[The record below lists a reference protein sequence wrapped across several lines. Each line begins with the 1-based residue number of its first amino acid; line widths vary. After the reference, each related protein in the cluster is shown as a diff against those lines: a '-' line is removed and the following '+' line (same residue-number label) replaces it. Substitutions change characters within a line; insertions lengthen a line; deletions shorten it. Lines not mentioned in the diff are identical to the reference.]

1 MDRRA
6 TRLQLAGAVRV
17 QESVLMRAAL
27 KIEKLVF
34 GGDGLARRGSKSVFV
49 PFVLPGEHVE
59 AEISASKGQVLRGR
73 EVQIVRRSS
82 ERTEPPCPHFSHC
95 GGCHYQHMN
104 PAAAGTHKAEILR
117 ETLERIGRLEWAG
130 PIPVIEAEPFGY
142 RNRTQLHVLHQG
154 PTARLGF
161 HAARSHRVVA
171 ADACAINS
179 PKLNAV
185 HHLLQGM
192 ATARRLPRSLR
203 VIEIFSDEE
212 QVQLNLPRR
221 SGPLPARFW
230 RRCEAELGVGR
241 PGDPLD
247 YRCGDDVFRVSGGS
261 FFQVNRHLVTDLG
274 SVAASWDGGN
284 LAIDLYAGVGLLT
297 LPIARRFEEV
307 LAVDSSNAAMRDL
320 RFNARRAGVRV
331 RAVQMNV
338 DAFLEGC
345 SRRPDL
351 IVADPPRT
359 GLGALVVKQMVRLAP
374 ARVQLLSCDP
384 ATLARDL
391 SGLLAHGYTLAELT
405 LVDLFPQTYHV
416 ETLATLHR
424 S

>member
-1 MDRRA
+1 
-6 TRLQLAGAVRV
+6 
-17 QESVLMRAAL
+17 MRAAL

-34 GGDGLARRGSKSVFV
+34 GGDGLARHGSRSVFV

-59 AEISASKGQVLRGR
+59 AEISASRGRVLRGS
-73 EVQIVRRSS
+73 EVQVVRRSS
-82 ERTEPPCPHFSHC
+82 ERAQPPCPYFSQC
-95 GGCHYQHMN
+95 GGCHYQHMV
-104 PAAAGTHKAEILR
+104 PAAAGAHKVEILR
-117 ETLERIGRLEWAG
+117 ETLDRIGRVEWDG
-130 PIPVIEAEPFGY
+130 PVPVIEAEPFGY
-142 RNRTQLHVLHQG
+142 RNRTQLHVLHRG
-154 PTARLGF
+154 RTARLGF

-185 HHLLQGM
+185 QHLLQGM
-192 ATARRLPRSLR
+192 ASARRFPRSLR

-212 QVQLNLPRR
+212 HVQLNLPRR
-221 SGPLPARFW
+221 SGPLPSRFW

-241 PGDPLD
+241 PGIPLD
-247 YRCGDDVFRVSGGS
+247 YRCGDDIFRVSGRS

-274 SVAASWDGGN
+274 SVAAAGVGGK

-297 LPIARRFEEV
+297 LPLARRFEEV

-320 RFNARRAGVRV
+320 RFNARRAGVKV

-338 DAFLEGC
+338 EAFLEGY

-359 GLGALVVKQMVRLAP
+359 GLGTRVVKHIVRLAP
-374 ARVQLLSCDP
+374 ARIQLLSCDP

-391 SGLLAHGYTLAELT
+391 SGLAAHGYALTALT
-405 LVDLFPQTYHV
+405 LVDLFPQTYHI
-416 ETLATLHR
+416 ETLASLHR